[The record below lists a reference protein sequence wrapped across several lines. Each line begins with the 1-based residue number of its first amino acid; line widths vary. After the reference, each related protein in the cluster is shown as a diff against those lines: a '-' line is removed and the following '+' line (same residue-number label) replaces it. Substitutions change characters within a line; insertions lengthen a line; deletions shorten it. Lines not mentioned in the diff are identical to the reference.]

1 MEPITVAVILGQ
13 IAVSL
18 ITQAENRETA
28 EAIKEEQRRAKKKEI
43 LDGQKRDME
52 KFLRSCELQEQMEL
66 DAHKHKIKTI
76 RQGFMNSFEK
86 MFRKDNLEK
95 HYRLNVSPYIIQRSV
110 IPQTDADI
118 DNVRHELFCILT
130 GSNDTRFN
138 SEVLPYIDERI
149 SNIISQLWNETSN
162 HTVCY
167 YQNMWDLNSN
177 PFSEEDIENLHVLIP
192 TPTATVTPLFST
204 SENRIKLTLFVN
216 VWGTNIDNT
225 ITKLEVDPGI
235 SFEQLPK
242 TYSPSEIES
251 ITDKVALYSVCAIGQ
266 IADIFYWTNF
276 YLSPLLPILIG
287 DGILDVPA
295 SLKSQYADIYSH
307 IYRQMVLGLLPDEAG
322 TPESLQLA
330 KDIVEINQYNHPER
344 CVRFLENVMKLSK
357 FDSASSS
364 LVRES
369 MISIYQAKTDQVER
383 NLNHINAVLLQK
395 EDINEVMK
403 LIELARECNDEG
415 LARDIIEI
423 IKRKISTWNK

>member
-28 EAIKEEQRRAKKKEI
+28 EAIKEEQRLAKKKEI

-52 KFLRSCELQEQMEL
+52 RFLRSCELQEQMEL
-66 DAHKHKIKTI
+66 NAHKHKIKTI

-86 MFRKDNLEK
+86 MIHKDNLEK

-204 SENRIKLTLFVN
+204 SENRIKLTLLVN

-225 ITKLEVDPGI
+225 ITKLEIDPGI
-235 SFEQLPK
+235 SFQQLPK

-251 ITDKVALYSVCAIGQ
+251 ITDKVALYTICAVGQ

-276 YLSPLLPILIG
+276 YQAPLLPTLMG
-287 DGILDVPA
+287 EGILEVPA
-295 SLKSQYADIYSH
+295 TLKKQYADIYSH
-307 IYRQMVLGLLPDEAG
+307 IYRQVVLGSLPDESG
-322 TPESLQLA
+322 DPESRQLA

-344 CVRFLENVMKLSK
+344 SIFFLKHM
-357 FDSASSS
+357 FDLPEVQEYSSG
-364 LVRES
+364 LILDS
-369 MISIYQAKTDQVER
+369 MLTFYRVKTDLEATAIEDV
-383 NLNHINAVLLQK
+383 NAAMIK
-395 EDINEVMK
+395 NEDVAFLSQ
-403 LIELARECNDEG
+403 LIEQSKLCKANNATKQLIKILHCK
-415 LARDIIEI
+415 II
-423 IKRKISTWNK
+423 S

>member
-28 EAIKEEQRRAKKKEI
+28 EAIKEEQRLAKKKEI

-52 KFLRSCELQEQMEL
+52 RFLRSCELQEQMEL
-66 DAHKHKIKTI
+66 NAHKHKIKTI

-86 MFRKDNLEK
+86 MIRKDNLEK

-149 SNIISQLWNETSN
+149 SNIISQLWNETSD

-167 YQNMWDLNSN
+167 YQNIWDLNSN

-204 SENRIKLTLFVN
+204 SENLIKLTLLVN

-225 ITKLEVDPGI
+225 ITKLEIDPGI

-251 ITDKVALYSVCAIGQ
+251 ITDKVALYTICAVGQ

-276 YLSPLLPILIG
+276 YQTPLLPTLMG
-287 DGILDVPA
+287 EGILEVPA
-295 SLKSQYADIYSH
+295 TLKKQYADIYSH
-307 IYRQMVLGLLPDEAG
+307 IYRQVVLGSLPDESG
-322 TPESLQLA
+322 DPESRQLA

-344 CVRFLENVMKLSK
+344 SIFFLKHM
-357 FDSASSS
+357 FDLPEVQAYSSG
-364 LVRES
+364 LILDS
-369 MISIYQAKTDQVER
+369 MLTFYRVKTDLEATAIEDV
-383 NLNHINAVLLQK
+383 NAAMIK
-395 EDINEVMK
+395 NEDVAFLSQ
-403 LIELARECNDEG
+403 LIEQSKLCKANNATKQLIKILHCK
-415 LARDIIEI
+415 II
-423 IKRKISTWNK
+423 S